1 MEKGYLYAA
10 LGESCFR
17 EAIISATSL
26 RRVTPHAHI
35 TLVTDQDASGFYCFD
50 SVIVKQ
56 PVAISDCQHINGRY
70 YKITSMI
77 ESPYQQTLFLDTD
90 TYLCDQ
96 VLEIFR
102 LLDFCDLCMVPAPR
116 HLPVVTIEGQELLVP
131 TYNSGVI
138 GFCKS
143 VNSDAILS
151 TWATTY
157 QRTNTTSILDQKA
170 LAETLLRVNAKILN
184 LPTIFN
190 LRLPYT
196 VLLPPYRVRIL
207 HGRPESFE
215 DIERKINTMMIY
227 RMWVPKLQDIVP
239 CPA

>member
-116 HLPVVTIEGQELLVP
+116 HL
-131 TYNSGVI
+131 
-138 GFCKS
+138 
-143 VNSDAILS
+143 
-151 TWATTY
+151 
-157 QRTNTTSILDQKA
+157 
-170 LAETLLRVNAKILN
+170 
-184 LPTIFN
+184 
-190 LRLPYT
+190 
-196 VLLPPYRVRIL
+196 
-207 HGRPESFE
+207 RPESFE

-227 RMWVPKLQDIVP
+227 RMWMPKLQDIVP